1 MLFDVSH
8 RRMRRSIAAHV
19 DGELTDPALVAEVEA
34 HLRECWM
41 CSCDA
46 EAWRLIRCSLRRLAQ
61 HRPVDLGAA
70 RLRRWARRGVT

>member
-1 MLFDVSH
+1 MLFDMSH
-8 RRMRRSIAAHV
+8 CRMRRNIAAHV
-19 DGELTDPALVAEVEA
+19 DGELTDRALVAEVEA

-46 EAWRLIRCSLRRLAQ
+46 ESWRLIRCSLRRLAGR
-61 HRPVDLGAA
+61 RPVDLGAA

>member
-8 RRMRRSIAAHV
+8 RRMRRNIVAYV
-19 DGELTDPALVAEVEA
+19 DGELSDEALVTRVEQ

-46 EAWRLIRCSLRRLAQ
+46 ETWRLLRCSLRRLAQ
-61 HRPVDLGAA
+61 RRPVDLGAV